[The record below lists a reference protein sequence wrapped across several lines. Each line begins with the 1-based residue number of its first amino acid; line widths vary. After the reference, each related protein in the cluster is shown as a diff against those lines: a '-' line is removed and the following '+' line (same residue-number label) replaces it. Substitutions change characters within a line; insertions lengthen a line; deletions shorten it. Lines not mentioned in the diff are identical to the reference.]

1 MSARNG
7 SREPL
12 PPTAIV
18 RSNGGRDF
26 STVGRV
32 AAAGALILALV
43 VIGLVILGNQSSY
56 TLRGVFQNASGLVT
70 GNSVLIGPAQVGTV
84 QAIGLTRNG
93 SAEVT
98 MSLKPDVGP
107 MHQGTVARIYEDSLS
122 GIASKYIVLEPGA
135 KGAPPIHDG
144 GTIGLSD
151 TYSEVSLDSV
161 FDTLDPL
168 TRKGLR
174 DVIRGEGTAI
184 AGKGVQANR
193 TLEYFAPGLQS
204 TSQVTAELTRDAPE
218 FDALI
223 ADGARTMQALAS
235 KSQQLT
241 QLISNTSTA
250 TGAIA
255 RQSQALDEALTLLPG
270 TLRRTTTTFVG
281 LRQTLDALN
290 PLVAASKPN
299 VRQLAEFAN
308 RLEPLINESI
318 PTVAELNRLIHNPA
332 GTGDLTQLALEAPS
346 LARIAGS
353 ALPRLIK
360 EMNNSQAQLDY
371 LREYTPDV
379 VGALTNLGQIGANY
393 DANGH
398 YTRTQP
404 DLFPF
409 TLNDAG
415 QLTMQFPSQRY
426 AGLHS
431 VRNRCPG
438 SAIQPSPDGSAPEQ
452 VPGCSLS
459 SVPPGP

>member
-1 MSARNG
+1 MSPRNG

-12 PPTAIV
+12 PPTAIA
-18 RSNGGRDF
+18 RTRGGRSF
-26 STVGRV
+26 STIGRV

-43 VIGLVILGNQSSY
+43 VIGLVILGNQPSY

-84 QAIGLTRNG
+84 QSIGLTPNG
-93 SAEVT
+93 GAEVT
-98 MSLKPDVGP
+98 MSLNTDVKP
-107 MHQGTVARIYEDSLS
+107 MRQGTVARIYEDSLS
-122 GIASKYIVLEPGA
+122 GIASKYIVLEPGPS
-135 KGAPPIHDG
+135 GAPPIADG
-144 GTIGLSD
+144 GTID
-151 TYSEVSLDSV
+151 ETHTYSEVSLDSL

-168 TRKGLR
+168 TRAGLR
-174 DVIRGEGTAI
+174 NVIRGEGAAI
-184 AGKGVQANR
+184 QGKGLQANR
-193 TLEYFAPGLQS
+193 TLEYLAPGLQS
-204 TSQVTAELTRDAPE
+204 TSQVTAELTRDQPT
-218 FDALI
+218 FDQLI
-223 ADGARTMQALAS
+223 SDGAQTMQALAS

-241 QLISNTSTA
+241 QLISNTATA

-255 RQSQALDEALTLLPG
+255 RQSQALDEALTLLPS
-270 TLRRTTTTFVG
+270 TLTRATTTFAG

-290 PLVAASKPN
+290 PLVAATKPN
-299 VRQLAEFAN
+299 ARQLAEFAT

-332 GTGDLTQLALEAPS
+332 GTGDLTQLALEAPG
-346 LARIAGS
+346 LARVAGS

-360 EMNNSQAQLDY
+360 EMNDSQAQLDY
-371 LREYTPDV
+371 LRNYTPDV
-379 VGALTNLGQIGANY
+379 VSALTNLGQTGANY

-409 TLNDAG
+409 TLNGAG
-415 QLTMQFPSQRY
+415 QLTQQFPSQRY